1 MPVIQC
7 NPLTTDDVNYVG
19 NPDSCIPLT
28 FNEKLTAVLNKIVT
42 YLKNRLFGIVSN
54 SLVVTAVNNNCDK
67 YQRIELVPSTNA
79 GNILTLGT
87 DGYPFVPTSSGNT
100 ANNGLTKT
108 LSNIQLG
115 GPLIKDTL
123 IDPSVF
129 TLTIQNDVGIG
140 IVPFGAAGTRPRLS
154 VSRSVIP
161 NNEAGNFASL
171 SALEYSNSGEVSN
184 GTTYAAVAGTFGFNP
199 SASRTLLPNTHYSG
213 LMGIV
218 STASDF
224 SILDGM
230 LSGVSAIGV
239 FSSQTV
245 GAFGTHGKLSKYAGF
260 RARAPLQDAFN
271 STKEFGGIND
281 VYGLYVEQLR
291 LGDLSSRIDRSW
303 GVYQVGT
310 SDQNFFAGNI
320 LADKLKTT
328 SVPPVTTGIR
338 KMVVSDENGL
348 LSSGG
353 VTGFAVTG
361 NTRTSEFGAM
371 EFFPTLT
378 LANASA
384 VAGETVLIYNDT
396 VENLTVKAGVNYQ
409 GVGVHSVGNLTGN
422 FLTDGNSCFISN
434 LTFLNLT
441 LTGFTEIDC
450 SNVQFDGVHNLSTNA
465 SVNNAV
471 FIGGSGRSLTCN
483 TVSKL
488 SNCLI
493 YCVSELVDNIN
504 VTNCRFI
511 DKSANV
517 PGIYFV
523 TINNTSGG
531 SANNFQLIFSNNY
544 IESENNQGLY
554 LITRA
559 GIDIRSV
566 VSNNTIK
573 TKTQTGAL
581 VHLGGVNENESG
593 TFFSNN
599 TITNLGPNSALILYN
614 VSSDLVEPAKNL
626 THNNIVG
633 NNSYSVSGPA
643 IQSILCG
650 MKNCH
655 GYSENSFGILIDSQE
670 EKSSEIRLID
680 CTGESKT
687 SNGLRALRDIYVVGG
702 TYISGKDAVDGNPI
716 YISNTSQNSVTPN
729 YYFIAGVKTLA
740 YNTSAYAIVS
750 PVAINAKIVGCIF
763 LNERVPLGTPVE
775 GIDTTNITPE
785 PTLTDAY
792 GNII

>member
-1 MPVIQC
+1 MSYPHDCNDCQPMPVIQC

-19 NPDSCIPLT
+19 NSDSCIPLT

-42 YLKNRLFGIVSN
+42 YLKNRLFGIVSD
-54 SLVVTAVNNNCDK
+54 SLVVTAVNNNCNK

-87 DGYPFVPTSSGNT
+87 DGYPFVPSSSTPQTPIIVNNIEKTVNIDSTGILGHTLT
-100 ANNGLTKT
+100 ANVVLAGAPGFADNEIIELP
-108 LSNIQLG
+108 G
-115 GPLIKDTL
+115 G
-123 IDPSVF
+123 
-129 TLTIQNDVGIG
+129 
-140 IVPFGAAGTRPRLS
+140 A
-154 VSRSVIP
+154 
-161 NNEAGNFASL
+161 
-171 SALEYSNSGEVSN
+171 
-184 GTTYAAVAGTFGFNP
+184 
-199 SASRTLLPNTHYSG
+199 
-213 LMGIV
+213 
-218 STASDF
+218 
-224 SILDGM
+224 
-230 LSGVSAIGV
+230 
-239 FSSQTV
+239 
-245 GAFGTHGKLSKYAGF
+245 
-260 RARAPLQDAFN
+260 
-271 STKEFGGIND
+271 
-281 VYGLYVEQLR
+281 GLYVAPFP
-291 LGDLSSRIDRSW
+291 I
-303 GVYQVGT
+303 
-310 SDQNFFAGNI
+310 
-320 LADKLKTT
+320 
-328 SVPPVTTGIR
+328 P
-338 KMVVSDENGL
+338 
-348 LSSGG
+348 
-353 VTGFAVTG
+353 TGFAVSG
-361 NTRTSEFGAM
+361 NTRSSKLGNI
-371 EFFPTLT
+371 EFFNTLT
-378 LANASA
+378 LANNSA
-384 VAGETVLIYNDT
+384 VSGETVIIYKDT
-396 VENLTVKAGVNYQ
+396 VENLTLKAGVNYE
-409 GVGVHSVGNLTGN
+409 GFGVHSVGNLTGN
-422 FLTDGNSCFISN
+422 FLVDGNSCFISN
-434 LTFLNLT
+434 LTFSNLT

-450 SNVQFDGVHNLSTNA
+450 SNVQFDGVHSLSTNS

-493 YCVSELVDNIN
+493 YCVSVFVDNIN

-531 SANNFQLIFSNNY
+531 FANNFQLIFSNNY

-581 VHLGGVNENESG
+581 VHIGGINENESG

-614 VSSDLVEPAKNL
+614 VSSELVEPAKNL

-633 NNSYSVSGPA
+633 NNAYSVSGPA

-763 LNERVPLGTPVE
+763 LNERVPLGIPVE